1 VRFTYASSNIFAAG
15 ETGSI
20 TLVSERVYISQPSIS
35 TAISHLERELGVQLF
50 IRHHAQGLS
59 LTPVFGC
66 VVTVASMLAPELA
79 HSFTEAYPATPVRL
93 VEGNQKELLEG
104 LRRSEVDIALT
115 YDLQIPDDIEFSPLA
130 RLPPHVLLSDIHP
143 LAQRSALTLQELES
157 EPLILLDLPLSR
169 GYFLSLFMKE
179 GLSPNIV
186 IGSAHQE
193 VIRTMVANG
202 HGYSLFNVRPRSDY
216 ALDGRKVVRV
226 RLAGDHRPMI
236 VGSAT
241 LKGLAQTQAGAGLRV
256 TLPSLHFP
264 TTTSLEWWR
273 PNTTRGLPAARSNML
288 DDMRLVSY
296 IRRVAPESPR
306 SVSVTEVFNA
316 ATIGGARSRARRYW
330 AARAGAR
337 RTS

>member
-1 VRFTYASSNIFAAG
+1 LSRESSAGAFTLRQLEYFRCWRNWKHHFGVGASLHLSALDFDRHLASR
-15 ETGSI
+15 TGAR
-20 TLVSERVYISQPSIS
+20 L
-35 TAISHLERELGVQLF
+35 QLF

-66 VVTVASMLAPELA
+66 MVTVAPMLAPELA
-79 HSFTEAYPATPVRL
+79 HSFTEAYPATRVRL

-186 IGSAHQE
+186 IRSAHQE

-202 HGYSLFNVRPRSDY
+202 HGYSLFS
-216 ALDGRKVVRV
+216 
-226 RLAGDHRPMI
+226 
-236 VGSAT
+236 
-241 LKGLAQTQAGAGLRV
+241 
-256 TLPSLHFP
+256 
-264 TTTSLEWWR
+264 
-273 PNTTRGLPAARSNML
+273 
-288 DDMRLVSY
+288 
-296 IRRVAPESPR
+296 
-306 SVSVTEVFNA
+306 
-316 ATIGGARSRARRYW
+316 
-330 AARAGAR
+330 ARAPIMHSMGERWCVCASPGIIAR
-337 RTS
+337 